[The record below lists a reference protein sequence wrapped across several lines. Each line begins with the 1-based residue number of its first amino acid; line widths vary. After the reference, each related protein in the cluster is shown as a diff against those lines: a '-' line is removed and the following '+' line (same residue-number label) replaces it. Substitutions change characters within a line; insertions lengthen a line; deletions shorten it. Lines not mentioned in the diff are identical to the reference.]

1 MLQELSDHVMDI
13 AMNSV
18 RAGARE
24 IGISIVA
31 DKSRNL
37 LTIAIADDGKGMDE
51 TTRINVTDPFF
62 STKPGKNVGLGI
74 PLLKGAAEMC
84 DGQFELE
91 SKPGIGTE
99 IRAGFALDHPDLPP
113 LGNVKETLFL
123 LCVSNPEVR
132 FRLDYRPDS
141 EQFSFDTK
149 ELTDSLDGVPINHPE
164 VIGFLKRYLGLSDGD
179 QETVSTKNGE

>member
-1 MLQELSDHVMDI
+1 MLEELTDHVMDI

-18 RAGARE
+18 RAGATQV
-24 IGISIVA
+24 GISIMA

-37 LTIAIADDGKGMDE
+37 LTVAIADDGKGMDE
-51 TTRINVTDPFF
+51 ATKINVTDPFF

-74 PLLKGAAEMC
+74 PLLKGAAEIC
-84 DGQFELE
+84 DGQFTLE
-91 SKPGIGTE
+91 SKAGVGTE
-99 IRAGFALDHPDLPP
+99 IRASFALDHPDRPP

-141 EQFSFDTK
+141 EQFTFDTK
-149 ELTDSLDGVPINHPE
+149 EINDTLEGVPINHPE
-164 VIGFLKRYLGLSDGD
+164 VIGFLKQYLGLSDGN
-179 QETVSTKNGE
+179 QKNGN